1 MIGTTPS
8 RVSHFT
14 NKFRQLGFIDL
25 QRYLGGPQLV
35 IERRSARSTA
45 YQKMNKSNFEQAV
58 SVQGFI
64 RYLWPSLRD
73 LLGRKITPISE
84 KIDGFGGPSLYGS
97 KTDTIVVELP
107 LLSGKATYSRG
118 KEGDEQ

>member
-1 MIGTTPS
+1 
-8 RVSHFT
+8 
-14 NKFRQLGFIDL
+14 
-25 QRYLGGPQLV
+25 
-35 IERRSARSTA
+35 
-45 YQKMNKSNFEQAV
+45 MNKSNFEQAV